1 MGAGGGAVC
10 HRKEHEGKAL
20 GVLCAGAVP
29 SPSLS
34 FPILTD
40 VPKEDADHYILP
52 NETQY
57 LLISN
62 LRRHAISLQTLL
74 KAVEYYQG
82 LAG

>member
-1 MGAGGGAVC
+1 MPQ
-10 HRKEHEGKAL
+10 EGTRGEGSQSAL
-20 GVLCAGAVP
+20 CRSCP
-29 SPSLS
+29 LS
-34 FPILTD
+34 KPQFPHLTD
-40 VPKEDADHYILP
+40 VPKEDADRYILP